1 MDPNAVEYG
10 SLTTFLLAL
19 NTAIY
24 QKQGLKLECLL
35 SLTDRRKNPFLY
47 KLVDAKILRYATDL
61 REEQEISVSTL
72 FTWTET
78 VQGFWR
84 TAKCLADSKH
94 VVEAFEQASAMIQA
108 IIRGFNEWEAWQL
121 PILFGAC
128 RDVRVLAMRA
138 DAWCK
143 NHQQKEV
150 HLEEA
155 ARLINKAFT
164 ICINDRAPMAQSRK
178 WGTYAVLGILFKTYF
193 KLNNLSLTKNV
204 LRAVEVS
211 ELPSLQYFPK
221 AHFVT
226 WQYYLGVS
234 LFMNGDY
241 PAAQV
246 ELQKALAAC
255 TARAPK
261 NVELILSYLIPA
273 TLLTSRHL
281 PSIQLLRKFPNLTTL
296 FLPVIAA
303 IRSGNLAALDSAL
316 KKQESQLIGRRLYLT
331 LERCRPLCLRTLAR
345 KVYLQLDR
353 QTRIPVSMF
362 TTALNLGYKLER
374 TAAARQR
381 AKLVAKLDGHDK
393 KSKAESPKALQER
406 LTDVFVKEAE
416 AIPLPFDD
424 EEAACVLANL
434 IAGGF
439 MKGYISHERSM
450 VVLSA
455 KEPFPKLCR

>member
-10 SLTTFLLAL
+10 SLTTYLLAL

-24 QKQGLKLECLL
+24 QKQGLRLECLL
-35 SLTDRRKNPFLY
+35 SLTDRQKNPFLHR
-47 KLVDAKILRYATDL
+47 LIDAKILRYTTDL
-61 REEQEISVSTL
+61 REEQEIAVSTL

-84 TAKCLADSKH
+84 TAKCLADATH
-94 VVEAFEQASAMIQA
+94 AVEAFEQASGLMQA
-108 IIRGFNEWEAWQL
+108 IIRAFNEWEAWQL
-121 PILFGAC
+121 PVLFGAC
-128 RDVRVLAMRA
+128 RDIRVLAMRA
-138 DAWCK
+138 DAYCRTQG
-143 NHQQKEV
+143 NQEE

-221 AHFVT
+221 AHLVT

-241 PAAQV
+241 PSAQV
-246 ELQKALAAC
+246 ELQRALQAC

-261 NVELILSYLIPA
+261 NVELIFSYLIPA
-273 TLLTSRHL
+273 TLMTSRHL
-281 PSIQLLRKFPNLTTL
+281 PSVQLLRKFPTLSTL

-303 IRSGNLAALDSAL
+303 IRAGNPAAFDVAL
-316 KKQESQLIGRRLYLT
+316 RKQETQLIGRRLYLT

-345 KVYLQLDR
+345 KVYLQRDR
-353 QTRIPVSMF
+353 QTRIQVAMF
-362 TTALNLGYKLER
+362 TTALNLGYQLER
-374 TAAARQR
+374 TQNARQR
-381 AKLVAKLDGHDK
+381 AKLVAKLDGDK
-393 KSKAESPKALQER
+393 KSKAESPKALMDR
-406 LTDVFVKEAE
+406 LTDVFAKEINAE
-416 AIPLPFDD
+416 PLPFDD
-424 EEAACVLANL
+424 EEAECILANL

-439 MKGYISHERSM
+439 MKGYISRERSM

-455 KEPFPKLCR
+455 KDPFPKICR